1 MAPDEDITPD
11 RQITLIGRSIA
22 LRCLYIERRRFGGQ
36 SKVPSNKEREVQKK
50 MLDIKSEG

>member
-22 LRCLYIERRRFGGQ
+22 LRCLYIERQRFAGHRR
-36 SKVPSNKEREVQKK
+36 VPPNKEREVQKK